1 MFALILHFV
10 AMQWPSAEGCG
21 DGCGGND
28 AAPRATSLRISP
40 GSSFSRF
47 AMYSISSVITPCRAK
62 CICDTFLFPFASAA
76 AASAF
81 QSSYRAIP

>member
-1 MFALILHFV
+1 MDV
-10 AMQWPSAEGCG
+10 GGMMQR
-21 DGCGGND
+21 
-28 AAPRATSLRISP
+28 PRATSLRISS

-76 AASAF
+76 AASRF
-81 QSSYRAIP
+81 SIQLSRNPIEPPQ